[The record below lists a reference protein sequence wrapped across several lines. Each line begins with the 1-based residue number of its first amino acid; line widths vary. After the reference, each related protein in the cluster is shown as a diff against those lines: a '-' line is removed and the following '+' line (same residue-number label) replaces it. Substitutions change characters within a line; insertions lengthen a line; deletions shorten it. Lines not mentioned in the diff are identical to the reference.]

1 MTKQKKSFFEKL
13 TGIQR
18 IDDEENEIEINDT
31 SLPSKKKEEI
41 DLGLDDKEEVDND
54 FFEKEDDDF
63 KAKDDPFEEK
73 LNETT
78 TDDFEEDDFSAVEEE
93 DDEDIVAPPKPSKT
107 PVKKDLS
114 DEEVE
119 EVDAEGQLTIDVYQT
134 NKDIVIKSTIAGVK
148 PEDLDVD
155 INSEMVTIKGKRTQD
170 EEIDVEN
177 YYYQECYWGPFSRS
191 IILPV
196 EIVTEKAEATMKNGI
211 LTIRLPKMEVA
222 KTRKLQVRGF

>member
-31 SLPSKKKEEI
+31 SLSS
-41 DLGLDDKEEVDND
+41 DKEKETDLKSGKKQEEDND
-54 FFEKEDDDF
+54 FFEK
-63 KAKDDPFEEK
+63 KDDGFKVEEVSFENEI
-73 LNETT
+73 NETK
-78 TDDFEEDDFSAVEEE
+78 DNFEEDDFSEIEE
-93 DDEDIVAPPKPSKT
+93 DEDDNIATPPKPSKSSI
-107 PVKKDLS
+107 KKEVND
-114 DEEVE
+114 DEVE

-134 NKDIVIKSTIAGVK
+134 DKDIVIKSTIAGVK

-170 EEIDVEN
+170 EEIDAEN